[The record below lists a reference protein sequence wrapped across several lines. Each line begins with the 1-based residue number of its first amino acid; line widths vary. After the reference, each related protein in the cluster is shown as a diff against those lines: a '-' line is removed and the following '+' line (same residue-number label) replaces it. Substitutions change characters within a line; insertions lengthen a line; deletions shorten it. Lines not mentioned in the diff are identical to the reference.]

1 MVAVVGGV
9 SSSDN
14 RIHAA
19 GIPAFSPRRRPPSS
33 GTVTTL
39 VAVHFVVAVIGVSSS
54 DNHHTPTV
62 LKFHC

>member
-1 MVAVVGGV
+1 VVAVVGGV

-19 GIPAFSPRRRPPSS
+19 GIPAFSSRRRPPSS
-33 GTVTTL
+33 WTVTTL
-39 VAVHFVVAVIGVSSS
+39 VVAVVGFSSS